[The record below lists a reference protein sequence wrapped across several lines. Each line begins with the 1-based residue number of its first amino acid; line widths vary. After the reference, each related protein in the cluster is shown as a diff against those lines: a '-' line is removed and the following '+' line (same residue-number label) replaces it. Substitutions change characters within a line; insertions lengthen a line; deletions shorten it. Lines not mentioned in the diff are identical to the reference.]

1 MFVAHKGC
9 IMSNTQPTQSG
20 NWARGV
26 GLASAVILVAL
37 LFKGCEKWGNTPQK
51 PAPVVVTPVKA
62 QAPVASKDVE
72 MTAVNQN
79 KMFMLSGTIPNDAIK
94 NQIDLELK
102 RIFGEGKYLNN
113 LTVDADTKHANWM
126 GKIAGLFGRF
136 KLPGTEA
143 SVKGDVWTLGGTAG
157 KLKEPLQVFL
167 GEQSKVYL
175 LNIQEA
181 AQTATGN
188 AQDALT
194 NLPPDAS
201 SQEVLNALSMQ
212 IINFPSGSAAIPA
225 ENQAVLKS
233 AAARLTQHADFLFE
247 VSGHADNKGTPA
259 AILDLSTKRAQSVR
273 AFLIKNGVA
282 ATAVSAKGYGD
293 SMPVA
298 DNNTEIGRLKNR
310 RIDYKAL

>member
-1 MFVAHKGC
+1 MN
-9 IMSNTQPTQSG
+9 STQPNHSG
-20 NWARGV
+20 NWARVV
-26 GLASAVILVAL
+26 GLASALILTGL
-37 LFKGCEKWGNTPQK
+37 LFKGCQKWGNTPQK
-51 PAPVVVTPVKA
+51 PEPVVVTPIKA

-72 MTAVNQN
+72 MTAANQN
-79 KMFMLSGTIPNDAIK
+79 NIFTLNGTVPNDVIK
-94 NQIDLELK
+94 SQIDFELK
-102 RIFGEGKYLNN
+102 RIFGEGNFANN
-113 LTVDADTKHANWM
+113 LTVDADVKHANWM
-126 GKIAGLFGRF
+126 DKIAGLFDRF
-136 KLPGTEA
+136 TLPGIEA

-157 KLKEPLQVFL
+157 KLKEPLQAFL
-167 GEQSKVYL
+167 GAESKVYL

-188 AQDALT
+188 AHDALT

-201 SQEVLNALSMQ
+201 AKEVLDALSMQ

-225 ENQAVLKS
+225 ENQAVLKL
-233 AAARLTQHADFLFE
+233 AAARLKQHADFKFE

-273 AFLIKNGVA
+273 AFLVKNGVDA
-282 ATAVSAKGYGD
+282 KMLSAKGYGD

-310 RIDYKAL
+310 RIDYKTL